1 MSSADAT
8 IHAKQYLICAL
19 QNPAPDSPLVTLVNE
34 HNEALISLADIF
46 GKSTSPTE
54 PPGAPV
60 EGEYQDKLQHMNQ

>member
-8 IHAKQYLICAL
+8 IHAEQYLICAL

-46 GKSTSPTE
+46 GKSTSPE
-54 PPGAPV
+54 VLLRVLGRGGIPRKP
-60 EGEYQDKLQHMNQ
+60 NR